1 MSLLL
6 KLQGLL
12 IISITLSYFLI
23 HFWII
28 PTYVKQENKDM
39 AASYTDYAYAG
50 ITTILTTEAIIYSLS
65 TNPRIVVGG
74 KRLDFL
80 R

>member
-6 KLQGLL
+6 QLQAIL
-12 IISITLSYFLI
+12 IILITLSYFLI
-23 HFWII
+23 HFWVI

-50 ITTILTTEAIIYSLS
+50 ITTILTTEAIIYSLAS
-65 TNPRIVVGG
+65 HATTVVGG
-74 KRLDFL
+74 KR

>member
-6 KLQGLL
+6 KLQAIL
-12 IISITLSYFLI
+12 IILITISYFLI

-28 PTYVKQENKDM
+28 PTYVKQANRDM
-39 AASYTDYAYAG
+39 AASYTDYAYGG
-50 ITTILTTEAIIYSLS
+50 ITTILTTEAIIYSIAA
-65 TNPRIVVGG
+65 TPTVGG

>member
-1 MSLLL
+1 MSLAL

-12 IISITLSYFLI
+12 IIFITLSYFLI
-23 HFWII
+23 QFWII
-28 PTYVKQENKDM
+28 PTYVKEENKNM

-50 ITTILTTEAIIYSLS
+50 ITTILTTEAIIYSLA
-65 TNPRIVVGG
+65 TNPRIAVGG

>member
-6 KLQGLL
+6 RLQALL
-12 IISITLSYFLI
+12 IVFITITYFLI

-39 AASYTDYAYAG
+39 AASYTDYAYGG
-50 ITTILTTEAIIYSLS
+50 ITTILTTEAIIYSLAA
-65 TNPRIVVGG
+65 TPTVGG